1 MRTRSLTSLLLVSAL
16 LATGCYA
23 TASTSTTWGSPY
35 GERWARDGRVESV
48 RETVRRLQGDPG
60 SGAVAGAIVGG
71 LLGSAVGGRTHY
83 DRYGRAHHH
92 GSGAGAVAGAIG
104 GAVVGAAASQ
114 GSAEE
119 RVYEVFVRFD
129 DGGYETFVYRDAL
142 PFGIGDEVRLTSRG
156 LERI

>member
-1 MRTRSLTSLLLVSAL
+1 MRTRSLSLLLLPAL

-23 TASTSTTWGSPY
+23 TSTTSRTTWGPSY
-35 GERWARDGRVESV
+35 GERWYREGRVESV

-60 SGAVAGAIVGG
+60 KGAVAGAIIGG
-71 LLGSAVGGRTHY
+71 ILGSAVGGHTHY
-83 DRYGRAHHH
+83 DRRGRAHHH

-119 RVYEVFVRFD
+119 RVYDVFVRFD
-129 DGGYETFVYRDAL
+129 DGGYETFSYRDHL
-142 PFGIGDEVRLTSRG
+142 PFGVGDPVRLTSRG
-156 LERI
+156 LEPL